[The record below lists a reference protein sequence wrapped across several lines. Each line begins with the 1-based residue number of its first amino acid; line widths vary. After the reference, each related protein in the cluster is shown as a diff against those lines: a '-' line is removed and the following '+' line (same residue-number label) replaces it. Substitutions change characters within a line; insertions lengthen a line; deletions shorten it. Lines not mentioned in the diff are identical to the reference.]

1 MERRSSHSGSRAD
14 GVSQSL
20 REKGNAVFRS
30 VTSDQSPLVRE
41 ARLLEA
47 IQLYYR
53 ASETAQTEEE
63 SSSAAKNHA
72 VATWK
77 LAVVYAVMDNRNID
91 IKFHYYKLTLKF
103 FAKAKEAG
111 GTSQSLEWNQ
121 KLSTN
126 FRDCISEI
134 LQEAVE
140 STNGEKR
147 VHVIHE
153 LLPYL
158 NVNEYKV
165 EVFLHLGRANFSA
178 SVDLL
183 EALKFKEALHFL
195 KECYY
200 PLEEMKGLSAGS
212 CSHMLDA
219 LVLEE
224 DVRLQTC
231 IAESMQAR
239 FAGKNTKCAEF
250 RRLLDKCKLF
260 TKIS

>member
-1 MERRSSHSGSRAD
+1 MERRTSNSGSSAD

-20 REKGNAVFRS
+20 REKGNAIFRS
-30 VTSDQSPLVRE
+30 VSSDQSPVVRE
-41 ARLLEA
+41 SRLLEA
-47 IQLYYR
+47 IQFYYR
-53 ASETAQTEEE
+53 ASETAQTEAEI
-63 SSSAAKNHA
+63 SSAAKNHA

-77 LAVVYAVMDNRNID
+77 LAAVYAVMDNRKTD
-91 IKFHYYKLTLKF
+91 VKFHYYKLTLKF

-126 FRDCISEI
+126 VRDCISEI

-147 VHVIHE
+147 VHVIHD

-165 EVFLHLGRANFSA
+165 EVFLHLAQANFGA
-178 SVDLL
+178 SVNLL

-200 PLEEMKGLSAGS
+200 PIEEVKRLGAGS
-212 CSHMLDA
+212 GSHTCMSDA

-239 FAGKNTKCAEF
+239 FTGKNTKCPEF
-250 RRLLDKCKLF
+250 CRLLD
-260 TKIS
+260 T